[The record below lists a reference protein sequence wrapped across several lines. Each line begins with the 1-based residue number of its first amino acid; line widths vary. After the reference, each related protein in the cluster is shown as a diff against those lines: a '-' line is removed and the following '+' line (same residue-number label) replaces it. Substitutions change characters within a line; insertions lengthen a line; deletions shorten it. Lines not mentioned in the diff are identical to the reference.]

1 MDRDGWNALT
11 SAGSLRLDRDATDR
25 FRPAR
30 VVP

>member
-25 FRPAR
+25 FGSAR